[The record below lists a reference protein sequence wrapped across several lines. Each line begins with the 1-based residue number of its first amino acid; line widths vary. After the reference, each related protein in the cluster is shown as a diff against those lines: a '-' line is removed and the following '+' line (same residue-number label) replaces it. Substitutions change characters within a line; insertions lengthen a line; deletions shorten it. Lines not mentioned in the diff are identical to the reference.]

1 MPHSHLVGRCAE
13 DLIVKTALRGH
24 PSLSN
29 HCFSTTCDV
38 TYWVFSGFKSAE
50 QIPPPMDEKYSFA
63 LRKLALL
70 GAMDDYIAISSRELG
85 EALEMSQQSASK
97 RILELLDEKYI
108 VRDLGARRQ
117 RIKLTQKGIDD
128 LKKEYNEYRRI
139 FELTDH
145 ITIHGSVVSGM
156 GEGGYY
162 ICQDGYKSQFQ
173 SKLGFTPFQGTL
185 NIQVDQE
192 DIGKLDVIRSIA
204 GITINGF
211 TSDGRSFGE
220 VIAYKAKIR
229 NIDCAIVV
237 PERSHYVDTIEIICQ
252 YHLRRTLSLED
263 GDHIE
268 VKVNL

>member
-1 MPHSHLVGRCAE
+1 
-13 DLIVKTALRGH
+13 
-24 PSLSN
+24 
-29 HCFSTTCDV
+29 
-38 TYWVFSGFKSAE
+38 
-50 QIPPPMDEKYSFA
+50 MDEKYSFA

-85 EALEMSQQSASK
+85 DALGMSQQSASK

-117 RIKLTQKGIDD
+117 RIKLTTKGIED

-139 FELTDH
+139 FEITDH
-145 ITIHGSVVSGM
+145 VTIHGTIQSGM

-162 ICQDGYKSQFQ
+162 ICQDQYMKQFKE
-173 SKLGFTPFQGTL
+173 KLGFLPFEGTL
-185 NIQVDQE
+185 NIQVDSE

-204 GITINGF
+204 GVSINGF
-211 TSDGRSFGE
+211 SNNGRSFGD
-220 VIAYKAKIR
+220 VVAYKAKIR

-237 PERSHYVDTIEIICQ
+237 PERSHYADIIEIICQ

-263 GDHIE
+263 GDHVD
-268 VKVNL
+268 VKVEL